1 LTVSSKL
8 APFPSVFLTLYRP
21 LEEAVDLLGD
31 RVEVEARPVRGGDAE
46 PSYQRLTAM
55 VPGADRD
62 APPVEDLGDVVRMDA
77 LDSNETIPRAPLR
90 WRPKDMPPGTSAG
103 HSSARAARA
112 CSCSSIASM
121 PISVR

>member
-1 LTVSSKL
+1 MSSKL

-90 WRPKDMPPGTSAG
+90 WVEDREEALAASEQGRSTPKATWLSLE
-103 HSSARAARA
+103 R
-112 CSCSSIASM
+112 
-121 PISVR
+121 